1 MLIANGAS
9 TGRGARRERVV
20 HPRARLGPLLAV
32 VALAG
37 CATDEEKQSAIQ
49 AVNAEFRRCYEQ
61 VLRERGNRRF
71 PVSVERALEDAAVA
85 LESLGMTIRR
95 VDTVTGTL
103 RAQGPAPAPLT
114 RDEWD
119 RAVENDLPVMK
130 RIVVNEVGLLG
141 WFVGFEPSGV
151 DVAITLTAT
160 PAGNGSDMSVTARLV
175 ERTPPRS
182 GWPRR
187 EYPPCRAME
196 MATDKVWE
204 AVARRM

>member
-1 MLIANGAS
+1 
-9 TGRGARRERVV
+9 V
-20 HPRARLGPLLAV
+20 HPKACLGLLAVV

-49 AVNAEFRRCYEQ
+49 AVNAEFRRCYERI
-61 VLRERGNRRF
+61 LHERGSQHF
-71 PVSVERALEDAAVA
+71 AVPIERAMEGAAVG

-95 VDTVTGTL
+95 VDAVTGTL

-119 RAVENDLPVMK
+119 RAVQSDLPAMK

-141 WFVGFEPSGV
+141 WFIGFEPSGV

-160 PAGNGSDMSVTARLV
+160 PAGDGTDMSVTSRLV
-175 ERTPPRS
+175 ERTAPRS

-204 AVARRM
+204 AVSRRL